1 MPFLDQNA
9 TISRKYFYRL
19 EMIVFDGKDLK
30 HYLKIIFAPKK
41 KMLKKKQFL
50 IKIIG

>member
-41 KMLKKKQFL
+41 KMKKKSNF
-50 IKIIG
+50 